1 MLQEEEI
8 VWSATEGASENDHC
22 IWKQGSYVYL
32 GKRNL
37 GGIVETGMWFEEVY
51 EKMRSESKD
60 RKTKLAFAKS
70 CSKEQQRDGNT
81 FWRGSFGGA
90 QEKVLRFWNL
100 FVC

>member
-1 MLQEEEI
+1 
-8 VWSATEGASENDHC
+8 
-22 IWKQGSYVYL
+22 
-32 GKRNL
+32 
-37 GGIVETGMWFEEVY
+37 
-51 EKMRSESKD
+51 MRSESKD